1 MHISFEIS
9 ETLKITRQFTYMGI
23 IKLRY
28 QEVSDA
34 ERYFEILSNPN
45 FLYFEVK
52 VKSVEE
58 EREWLKKN
66 PEKREKGQEYN
77 YAVLYDDELVG
88 ACGIAMDTRR
98 PHIGEIG
105 YFLDE
110 RYWGK
115 GITTAAVKQVEKIA
129 FEDLGLVRVEI
140 RIEPENIA
148 SERIAVKCG
157 YTKEGSVRKAYERD
171 GEYRDCLLYAKVED

>member
-1 MHISFEIS
+1 MSKV
-9 ETLKITRQFTYMGI
+9 T
-23 IKLRY
+23 LRY
-28 QEVSDA
+28 QEISDA

-45 FLYFEVK
+45 FRYFEVK

-58 EREWLKKN
+58 EREWLKTN
-66 PEKREKGQEYN
+66 PEKREKNREYN
-77 YAVLYDDELVG
+77 YAILYDDELVG

-110 RYWGK
+110 KYWEK
-115 GITTAAVKQVEKIA
+115 GITTEAVKQIEKIA
-129 FEDLGLVRVEI
+129 FEILELVRLEI
-140 RIEPENIA
+140 RMEPGNRA
-148 SERIAVKCG
+148 SGRIAIKCG

-171 GEYRDCLLYAKVED
+171 GEYRDCLLYAKVKER